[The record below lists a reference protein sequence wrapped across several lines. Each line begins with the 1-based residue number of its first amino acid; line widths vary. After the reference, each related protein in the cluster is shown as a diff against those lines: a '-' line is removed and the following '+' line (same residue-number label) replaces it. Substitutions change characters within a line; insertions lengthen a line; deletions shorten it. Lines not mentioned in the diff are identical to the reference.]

1 MKGHDVEAV
10 EAGPP
15 GIWRWA
21 VATLMASVALSA
33 ATPLMADGQGGEP
46 VGGFAALE
54 QLVPES
60 MASTRGR
67 EGTVMHFKTAQS
79 IQNMQAIVSD
89 TQVSVVNGDMVSG
102 NIRFDANAMG
112 NYSGTGVF
120 SAVTGHGNAIN
131 NAVGISVFISAD

>member
-1 MKGHDVEAV
+1 MKRHDVGTLK
-10 EAGPP
+10 AGHHGTGRRGG
-15 GIWRWA
+15 GILLA
-21 VATLMASVALSA
+21 SLALVASTTLL
-33 ATPLMADGQGGEP
+33 ADSEQSGP
-46 VGGFAALE
+46 AGGFAALE
-54 QLVPES
+54 QLDLES
-60 MASTRGR
+60 MAAARGR

-79 IQNMQAIVSD
+79 IQNMQAVVTD

>member
-1 MKGHDVEAV
+1 MKRHDVVAV
-10 EAGPP
+10 TAERPGASRPAAG
-15 GIWRWA
+15 ILLA
-21 VATLMASVALSA
+21 TVLLVASTS
-33 ATPLMADGQGGEP
+33 LMADSREAGSDR
-46 VGGFAALE
+46 GFAALE
-54 QLVPES
+54 QLDLES

-102 NIRFDANAMG
+102 NIRFDNNAMG
-112 NYSGTGVF
+112 NYNGTGIF